1 MIEMLVILV
10 LLLIILIL
18 AVLVKLE
25 FRWIERKIYRG
36 DQQKMIK
43 RGTSKVRS
51 RGNGNPAAHSASL
64 AHTPHQMY
72 VMPTDRTSVTGC

>member
-10 LLLIILIL
+10 LLLIILLL

-25 FRWIERKIYRG
+25 FKWIERKIYRG

-43 RGTSKVRS
+43 RGTVQSEIPRQ
-51 RGNGNPAAHSASL
+51 RQPCDAA
-64 AHTPHQMY
+64 PHH
-72 VMPTDRTSVTGC
+72 